1 MEETSES
8 LVCQAE
14 LQFGNQVLVVV
25 LVKGRE
31 CETKVALDE
40 PLPRAVAPTMQ
51 GCQPYVA
58 VMTLMVVDLVAAT
71 VLEAVDLAVD
81 PVLQKRPASVASSD
95 AFAPSAD
102 RSVVE
107 APAVEAQGRNLL
119 LLLQTSWFSSVVVW
133 SASL

>member
-8 LVCQAE
+8 LVCQAA

-40 PLPRAVAPTMQ
+40 PLPRAVEPTMQ
-51 GCQPYVA
+51 GCQPYVV
-58 VMTLMVVDLVAAT
+58 VMPLMVVDRVAAT

-81 PVLQKRPASVASSD
+81 PVLQKGSASVASSD

-107 APAVEAQGRNLL
+107 APAVEAQGQNLL
-119 LLLQTSWFSSVVVW
+119 LLLQTSWFSSVVIW

>member
-8 LVCQAE
+8 LVCQAA

-40 PLPRAVAPTMQ
+40 PLPLAVAPTMQ
-51 GCQPYVA
+51 GCQPYVV
-58 VMTLMVVDLVAAT
+58 VMALMVVDLVAAT

-81 PVLQKRPASVASSD
+81 PVLQKGPASVVSSD
-95 AFAPSAD
+95 AIAPSAD
-102 RSVVE
+102 RAVVE